1 MRKVSYLKVFLLGL
15 GFFGISVLWA
25 LYNADVPIILR
36 TNYGLSN
43 LMTGWV
49 MNLDNILAIILIPI
63 VGILSDRTETPI
75 GRRMPYIISGLPVG
89 AILFILIPVIAGVS
103 ATSNNFWLLFVVIL
117 FMNIAMAVSRA
128 PTISLMPDVVPS
140 EERSPA
146 NGVINFMGGFGSLL
160 VYFILG
166 RVSASNRTLGF
177 ALAGILVIISTLIV
191 FLSIKEKRDSIYYEK
206 RKESRALQMSA
217 FKTIF
222 RRESI
227 FLLLVLLA
235 IFFWF
240 VGFNSIETFY
250 TVFMAEE
257 AGMVPEAAEKLA
269 KLNLGIF
276 SLTFM
281 LFSLPSGFI
290 GKRFGRKR
298 TILTGILG
306 LIVLFLIFTVF
317 RNLLVSSILFAL
329 GGFFWSLININ
340 SLPMVLDL
348 GADKLEGSYT
358 GLYYFFSQAA
368 SIVAPPLAG
377 LLADSI
383 GTKFIIFPMALVFFT
398 FAFVSML
405 LTKGGEAKNNV

>member
-43 LMTGWV
+43 FMTGWV

>member
-43 LMTGWV
+43 FMTGWV

-75 GRRMPYIISGLPVG
+75 GRRMPYIISGLPIG

-306 LIVLFLIFTVF
+306 LIVLFLVFTIF
-317 RNLLVSSILFAL
+317 RNLLVSSILFAM

-377 LLADSI
+377 FLADSI